1 MGEFMSTMFRTRWP
15 KKKSSEERVNHLRVE
30 VDVLRNKNEDLQVL
44 LEKYQSQEGGQ
55 PSSVASDNANVASDQ
70 AVNSAEDKESNIRA
84 MRAELSQADDR
95 LREVQAAM
103 AETQAEL
110 QRARQRERLNE
121 DHSAR
126 LTATCASGDVD
137 DQPHRLILVDKR
149 VGRNARF
156 SKAGLQDTFPLPQCY
171 INTSLSGLRKFM
183 LN

>member
-1 MGEFMSTMFRTRWP
+1 M
-15 KKKSSEERVNHLRVE
+15 NHLRVE
-30 VDVLRNKNEDLQVL
+30 LDMLRNKNEDMQVM

-55 PSSVASDNANVASDQ
+55 PSSVASGNATSPSDPST
-70 AVNSAEDKESNIRA
+70 NSAEAKEIQESNIRA

-126 LTATCASGDVD
+126 LTATVCLGFFFVIQHD
-137 DQPHRLILVDKR
+137 
-149 VGRNARF
+149 
-156 SKAGLQDTFPLPQCY
+156 
-171 INTSLSGLRKFM
+171 
-183 LN
+183 

>member
-1 MGEFMSTMFRTRWP
+1 M
-15 KKKSSEERVNHLRVE
+15 
-30 VDVLRNKNEDLQVL
+30 LRNKNEDLQVL

-55 PSSVASDNANVASDQ
+55 PSSVASDNAHVTSDQ
-70 AVNSAEDKESNIRA
+70 AGNSAEDKESNIRA

-126 LTATCASGDVD
+126 LTATV
-137 DQPHRLILVDKR
+137 RLNIS
-149 VGRNARF
+149 F
-156 SKAGLQDTFPLPQCY
+156 SDY
-171 INTSLSGLRKFM
+171 
-183 LN
+183 

>member
-1 MGEFMSTMFRTRWP
+1 M
-15 KKKSSEERVNHLRVE
+15 
-30 VDVLRNKNEDLQVL
+30 LRNKNEDLQVL

-55 PSSVASDNANVASDQ
+55 PSSVVSGSAASPTDLSTNAATTAENSDLQ
-70 AVNSAEDKESNIRA
+70 ESNIRA

-126 LTATCASGDVD
+126 LTATVKIFS
-137 DQPHRLILVDKR
+137 LTYLVS
-149 VGRNARF
+149 F
-156 SKAGLQDTFPLPQCY
+156 
-171 INTSLSGLRKFM
+171 
-183 LN
+183 

>member
-1 MGEFMSTMFRTRWP
+1 M
-15 KKKSSEERVNHLRVE
+15 
-30 VDVLRNKNEDLQVL
+30 LRNKNEDLQVL

-55 PSSVASDNANVASDQ
+55 PSSVASGSAVSPTDPSTNASIAPENSDLQ
-70 AVNSAEDKESNIRA
+70 ESSIRA

-126 LTATCASGDVD
+126 LTATVGFFQYS
-137 DQPHRLILVDKR
+137 LLLV
-149 VGRNARF
+149 VENH
-156 SKAGLQDTFPLPQCY
+156 
-171 INTSLSGLRKFM
+171 
-183 LN
+183 